1 MGAGPRRGQTSGDVG
16 IGDRPLPAGHCRKTA
31 NALFA
36 LELARRATAV
46 GITAN
51 AVHPG
56 GVMTGLQQHLSRE
69 DMNALGWLHA
79 DGKPRQGFKT
89 PAQGCRHLRLVRH
102 GGRAGGQGGLY
113 LEDCR
118 EGEPVRPDVPFA
130 GYHAHVRDPEA
141 ARRLW
146 AVSEEMLGESVAF

>member
-56 GVMTGLQQHLSRE
+56 GIMTGLQQHLSRE
-69 DMNALGWLHA
+69 DMNALGWLDA

-89 PAQGCRHLRLVRH
+89 PAQGAATSAWAKSAD
-102 GGRAGGQGGLY
+102 GFW
-113 LEDCR
+113 
-118 EGEPVRPDVPFA
+118 GEFA
-130 GYHAHVRDPEA
+130 ELA
-141 ARRLW
+141 RLW
-146 AVSEEMLGESVAF
+146 LSRIAGECRLESRESIQKC

>member
-1 MGAGPRRGQTSGDVG
+1 VGAGPRRGQTSGDVG

-56 GVMTGLQQHLSRE
+56 GIMTGLQQHLSRE
-69 DMNALGWLHA
+69 DMNALGWLDA

-89 PAQGCRHLRLVRH
+89 PAQGAATSVWAATAAEL
-102 GGRAGGQGGLY
+102 AGKGGLY